1 MKWLVT
7 VRDGKE
13 LAQVSE
19 RLHDLGCDPVDD
31 SAPVPLSG
39 NEVAISVEG
48 PNDLPKIVKDDDA
61 ITGVFNNSDIVLN

>member
-7 VRDGKE
+7 VRDGEE

-31 SAPVPLSG
+31 GTPVPLSG
-39 NEVAISVEG
+39 DEVAISVEG
-48 PNDLPKIVKDDDA
+48 PADLPRIVQDDDS